1 MTKSINVSLGLVAVL
16 SVLFMFASFASAASV
31 TNVEYSNGD
40 VTVQGKAGES
50 VSGKV
55 RIVVPANE
63 EVEFVQF
70 DVISDNLAP
79 VCVEVSRLQEGTHF
93 VNIPGDVKF
102 PPNTGT
108 YDLQVKTSGIFG
120 GLAAIDCNNNVTAT
134 QSFNNSVRTV
144 GSSSTSS
151 NVGSTSWMQS
161 QIDALKALIEQLTKP
176 TVPVASTKCSAL
188 ASKMAGAVYGTR
200 SSANI
205 VLQGY
210 LLSEG
215 ASIPALAAGAAFGF
229 YGDQT
234 MAAVS
239 VFKAQNS
246 CI

>member
-1 MTKSINVSLGLVAVL
+1 MTKSINVSLGGIAVL
-16 SVLFMFASFASAASV
+16 AVLFMFASFASAASV

-79 VCVEVSRLQEGTHF
+79 VCVEVGRLQEGTHF
-93 VNIPGDVKF
+93 VNIAGDVKF

-134 QSFNNSVRTV
+134 QNFNNSVRTV
-144 GSSSTSS
+144 GSSS
-151 NVGSTSWMQS
+151 STSVGGGS
-161 QIDALKALIEQLTKP
+161 LIEQLQKQIADLLKMIADLQKP
-176 TVPVASTKCSAL
+176 TVPLKPAGCTAVVAYNGFNASAAQ
-188 ASKMAGAVYGTR
+188 ASLFGVDAGRAVFNSAGVYAPTGYFGPV
-200 SSANI
+200 SSN
-205 VLQGY
+205 
-210 LLSEG
+210 
-215 ASIPALAAGAAFGF
+215 AA
-229 YGDQT
+229 
-234 MAAVS
+234 AAVS
-239 VFKAQNS
+239 VACK
-246 CI
+246 